1 MLKKIPMSDTNL
13 APLFTYLDDK
23 FVSQNKRFDAL
34 DEKFQTFQTSVDGLS
49 KLVKDYQ
56 DEHILLRR
64 KVEMLEAGQNKY
76 PQK

>member
-1 MLKKIPMSDTNL
+1 MSDTNL

-34 DEKFQTFQTSVDGLS
+34 DEKFQTLQTSVDGLS

-56 DEHILLRR
+56 DELFYSVKKWKCWKH
-64 KVEMLEAGQNKY
+64 G
-76 PQK
+76 